1 MVYLNLRMLPSG
13 GIFCFKIKIGKN
25 MLRQEQKMHK
35 QNMENLTQLSHFEK
49 NAFSVSLK
57 SSHLFQE
64 KTISLT
70 L

>member
-49 NAFSVSLK
+49 
-57 SSHLFQE
+57 
-64 KTISLT
+64 T
-70 L
+70 LSQYLSKVATFFKRKQFR